1 MIESRPWFVQG
12 QIFAFKRWSPEFSP
26 FHATVDSIV
35 SWVRIHFLLLHYRDE
50 DVLRDL
56 VSILGNPIQVD
67 EESLI
72 GRQGMF
78 VRACVEL
85 DLTKPLKR
93 CLVLGGAGKE
103 IKCIISY

>member
-1 MIESRPWFVQG
+1 M
-12 QIFAFKRWSPEFSP
+12 
-26 FHATVDSIV
+26 DN
-35 SWVRIHFLLLHYRDE
+35 
-50 DVLRDL
+50 
-56 VSILGNPIQVD
+56 LGNPIQVD

-93 CLVLGGAGKE
+93 CLVLGEEGKE
-103 IKCIISY
+103 IKCFISYEALWEICFYCGQKKEDTHDCPLKVPNRNFIQVERWENEPAVYPTDMVVDEVG